1 MLGHAVID
9 NCPRHANLVH
19 DVKSTDCQRQN
30 VRVCVRACVC
40 VCVCILH
47 IVMLESLL
55 ICTLCVSF
63 C

>member
-1 MLGHAVID
+1 MLGHAVTD
-9 NCPRHANLVH
+9 NCPRHADLVH

-40 VCVCILH
+40 VCILH
-47 IVMLESLL
+47 IVLLESLL
-55 ICTLCVSF
+55 ICTLCF